1 MVKLESCWKRN
12 SIKSLQ
18 KTEGNIFGKVIEI
31 LQEYFES
38 WQAIPSQFI
47 RKPQENHRERIEIL
61 TESYLSWMPART
73 EIQLKVFRKLKETS
87 LAKCLKFFRNALK
100 VGRRFPN
107 NSLENL
113 RNTLGNEL
121 KSQPDRREVGSLL
134 EAKFN

>member
-1 MVKLESCWKRN
+1 M
-12 SIKSLQ
+12 
-18 KTEGNIFGKVIEI
+18 
-31 LQEYFES
+31 
-38 WQAIPSQFI
+38 
-47 RKPQENHRERIEIL
+47 ERIEIL

-113 RNTLGNEL
+113 RKTVGNEL
-121 KSQPDRREVGSLL
+121 KSQQDRGEVVSLWGEIPL
-134 EAKFN
+134 KIIGRLKETYMAK